1 MFALLA
7 KLHAI
12 QVVISEALAGVA
24 LIPTIKIGKVEFSI
38 CRYDGISHRA
48 LEDLLARK
56 RICIRLVGTDF
67 LFDLFRLN
75 RLEMATQCRHYSVMP
90 ENDAAS
96 VIPHRWIVRCPI
108 QSPAQGFDVGFGIV
122 KMPVARNEV

>member
-12 QVVISEALAGVA
+12 QIVISEALAGVA
-24 LIPTIKIGKVEFSI
+24 LIPTIKISKVEVAI

-48 LEDLLARK
+48 VEDLLARK
-56 RICIRLVGTDF
+56 RICVRLVGSDF

-75 RLEMATQCRHYSVMP
+75 GFEISAQGRHYSLMA
-90 ENDAAS
+90 EDDSAS
-96 VIPHRWIVRCPI
+96 VIVH
-108 QSPAQGFDVGFGIV
+108 
-122 KMPVARNEV
+122 